1 MRDGWRTGE
10 GGEKKGGRGKGRGRK
25 DEWNGGQ
32 EKGGRVE
39 VMEAG
44 KEGPEE
50 GWKGDSGRKAGQTG
64 G

>member
-1 MRDGWRTGE
+1 MRDGWGTGE
-10 GGEKKGGRGKGRGRK
+10 EGEKKGGRGKGRGRK

-50 GWKGDSGRKAGQTG
+50 G
-64 G
+64 